1 MTSIN
6 DIADLARILKEQPE
20 WADTI
25 RSLLLSEELLNL
37 PARFAEF
44 VQLTQES
51 NRITN
56 ERLGRLETV
65 VGQLAT
71 RTGNLETV
79 VGQLATRTGNLETV
93 VGQLATRT
101 GNLETVVGQLLTRT
115 ESLETVVG
123 QLLTR
128 TESLETVVGQLLTR
142 TGNLETVVGQLATQ
156 MQRMET
162 RMGRLEGRFSNF
174 EGSDYERRVKTR
186 ALVRARDILGIEN
199 PYLALTQDGTIAPQ
213 LNSAI
218 AQAIGKGAIS
228 REQSSDLY
236 ESDLI
241 ISDDSNRHSVV
252 EVSLTADEDD
262 VNRAKRRAGILR
274 AATGGTVMPVVIT
287 AVLSDAQ
294 SAQAAAEEVTTFVIP
309 YP

>member
-25 RSLLLSEELLNL
+25 RGLLLSEELLNL

-56 ERLGRLETV
+56 ERLERLETV

-71 RTGNLETV
+71 RTGSLETT
-79 VGQLATRTGNLETV
+79 VGQLATH
-93 VGQLATRT
+93 
-101 GNLETVVGQLLTRT
+101 
-115 ESLETVVG
+115 
-123 QLLTR
+123 
-128 TESLETVVGQLLTR
+128 
-142 TGNLETVVGQLATQ
+142 

-174 EGSDYERRVKTR
+174 EGSDYERRVRTK
-186 ALVRARDILGIEN
+186 AMVRARDILGLEN

-213 LNSAI
+213 LNSII
-218 AQAIGKGAIS
+218 AQAIANGAIS
-228 REQSSDLY
+228 REQSTDLY
-236 ESDLI
+236 DSDLI
-241 ISDDSNRHSVV
+241 ISDDSNSHSVV

-262 VNRAKRRAGILR
+262 IARAKRRADTMR
-274 AATGGTVMPVVIT
+274 AATGGTVTPVVIT
-287 AVLSDAQ
+287 AILNDAQ
-294 SAQAAAEEVTTFVIP
+294 SAQAADQEVTTFLIP
-309 YP
+309 YS

>member
-1 MTSIN
+1 MTTIN

-56 ERLGRLETV
+56 ERLRQLESRLD
-65 VGQLAT
+65 
-71 RTGNLETV
+71 
-79 VGQLATRTGNLETV
+79 
-93 VGQLATRT
+93 
-101 GNLETVVGQLLTRT
+101 
-115 ESLETVVG
+115 
-123 QLLTR
+123 
-128 TESLETVVGQLLTR
+128 
-142 TGNLETVVGQLATQ
+142 
-156 MQRMET
+156 
-162 RMGRLEGRFSNF
+162 RLEGRFGNF
-174 EGSDYERRVKTR
+174 EGSDYERRVRTR

-213 LNSAI
+213 LNSII
-218 AQAIGKGAIS
+218 AQAIGNGAIT
-228 REQSSDLY
+228 REQSTDLY

-241 ISDDSNRHSVV
+241 ISDHSNRHAVV
-252 EVSLTADEDD
+252 EVSLTADEED
-262 VNRAKRRAGILR
+262 VLRAKRRAGILR
-274 AATGGTVMPVVIT
+274 AATGGVVTPVVIT
-287 AVLSDAQ
+287 AILSHAQ
-294 SAQAAAEEVTTFVIP
+294 STKAIDEEVTTFVIP

>member
-71 RTGNLETV
+71 
-79 VGQLATRTGNLETV
+79 
-93 VGQLATRT
+93 
-101 GNLETVVGQLLTRT
+101 
-115 ESLETVVG
+115 
-123 QLLTR
+123 
-128 TESLETVVGQLLTR
+128 
-142 TGNLETVVGQLATQ
+142 Q

-162 RMGRLEGRFSNF
+162 RMGRVEGRFSNF
-174 EGSDYERRVKTR
+174 EGSDYERRVRTR
-186 ALVRARDILGIEN
+186 ALVRARDILGLED

-213 LNSAI
+213 LNSII
-218 AQAIGKGAIS
+218 AQAIGNGSIS
-228 REQSSDLY
+228 REQSTDLH
-236 ESDLI
+236 ETDLI
-241 ISDDSNRHSVV
+241 ISDQSNRHMVV

-262 VNRAKRRAGILR
+262 IARAKRRADTMR
-274 AATGGTVMPVVIT
+274 AATGGTVSPVVIT
-287 AVLSDAQ
+287 AILSDAQ
-294 SAQAAAEEVTTFVIP
+294 SAQAVDQEVTTFIIP

>member
-71 RTGNLETV
+71 
-79 VGQLATRTGNLETV
+79 
-93 VGQLATRT
+93 
-101 GNLETVVGQLLTRT
+101 
-115 ESLETVVG
+115 
-123 QLLTR
+123 
-128 TESLETVVGQLLTR
+128 
-142 TGNLETVVGQLATQ
+142 Q

-162 RMGRLEGRFSNF
+162 RMGRVEGRFSNF
-174 EGSDYERRVKTR
+174 EGSDYERRVRTR
-186 ALVRARDILGIEN
+186 ALVRARDILGLED

-213 LNSAI
+213 LNSII
-218 AQAIGKGAIS
+218 AQAIGNGSIS
-228 REQSSDLY
+228 REQSTDLH
-236 ESDLI
+236 ETDLI
-241 ISDDSNRHSVV
+241 ISDHSNRHMVV

-262 VNRAKRRAGILR
+262 ITRAKRRADTMR
-274 AATGGTVMPVVIT
+274 AATAGTVTPVVIT
-287 AVLSDAQ
+287 AILSDAQ
-294 SAQAAAEEVTTFVIP
+294 SAQAARQDVTTFTIP

>member
-56 ERLGRLETV
+56 ERLRGLETV

-71 RTGNLETV
+71 RTG
-79 VGQLATRTGNLETV
+79 
-93 VGQLATRT
+93 
-101 GNLETVVGQLLTRT
+101 
-115 ESLETVVG
+115 SLETMVG
-123 QLLTR
+123 K
-128 TESLETVVGQLLTR
+128 
-142 TGNLETVVGQLATQ
+142 LATQ

-162 RMGRLEGRFSNF
+162 RMGRVEGRFSNF
-174 EGSDYERRVKTR
+174 EGSDYERRVRTR
-186 ALVRARDILGIEN
+186 ALVRARDILGLDD

-213 LNSAI
+213 LNSII
-218 AQAIGKGAIS
+218 AQAIGNGSIS
-228 REQSSDLY
+228 REQSTDLH
-236 ESDLI
+236 ETDLI
-241 ISDDSNRHSVV
+241 ISDQSNRHMVV

-262 VNRAKRRAGILR
+262 IARAKRRADTMR
-274 AATGGTVMPVVIT
+274 AATGGTVSPVVIT
-287 AVLSDAQ
+287 AILSDAQ
-294 SAQAAAEEVTTFVIP
+294 SAQAVDQEVTTFIIP

>member
-79 VGQLATRTGNLETV
+79 VGQLAT
-93 VGQLATRT
+93 
-101 GNLETVVGQLLTRT
+101 
-115 ESLETVVG
+115 
-123 QLLTR
+123 
-128 TESLETVVGQLLTR
+128 
-142 TGNLETVVGQLATQ
+142 Q

-162 RMGRLEGRFSNF
+162 RMGRVEGRFSNF
-174 EGSDYERRVKTR
+174 EGSDYERRVRTR
-186 ALVRARDILGIEN
+186 ALVRARDILGLED

-213 LNSAI
+213 LNSII
-218 AQAIGKGAIS
+218 AQAIGNGSIS
-228 REQSSDLY
+228 REQSTDLH
-236 ESDLI
+236 ETDLI
-241 ISDDSNRHSVV
+241 ISDQSNRHMVV

-262 VNRAKRRAGILR
+262 IARAKRRANTMR
-274 AATGGTVMPVVIT
+274 AATGGTVSPVVIT
-287 AVLSDAQ
+287 AILSDAQ
-294 SAQAAAEEVTTFVIP
+294 SAQAVDQEVTTFIIP

>member
-79 VGQLATRTGNLETV
+79 VGQLAT
-93 VGQLATRT
+93 
-101 GNLETVVGQLLTRT
+101 
-115 ESLETVVG
+115 
-123 QLLTR
+123 
-128 TESLETVVGQLLTR
+128 
-142 TGNLETVVGQLATQ
+142 Q

-162 RMGRLEGRFSNF
+162 RMGRVEGRFSNF
-174 EGSDYERRVKTR
+174 EGSDYERRVRTR
-186 ALVRARDILGIEN
+186 ALVRARDILGLED

-213 LNSAI
+213 LNSII
-218 AQAIGKGAIS
+218 AQAIGNGSIS
-228 REQSSDLY
+228 REQSTDLH
-236 ESDLI
+236 ETDLI
-241 ISDDSNRHSVV
+241 ISDQSNRHMVV

-262 VNRAKRRAGILR
+262 IARAKRRADTMR
-274 AATGGTVMPVVIT
+274 AATGGTVSPVVIT
-287 AVLSDAQ
+287 AILSDAQ
-294 SAQAAAEEVTTFVIP
+294 SAQAVDQEVTTFIIP

>member
-1 MTSIN
+1 MTMTSIN

-20 WADTI
+20 WADMI

-56 ERLGRLETV
+56 ERLGNLETI

-71 RTGNLETV
+71 RT
-79 VGQLATRTGNLETV
+79 
-93 VGQLATRT
+93 
-101 GNLETVVGQLLTRT
+101 
-115 ESLETVVG
+115 
-123 QLLTR
+123 
-128 TESLETVVGQLLTR
+128 
-142 TGNLETVVGQLATQ
+142 
-156 MQRMET
+156 
-162 RMGRLEGRFSNF
+162 GRLEGRFSNF
-174 EGSDYERRVKTR
+174 EGSDYERRVRTR

-213 LNSAI
+213 LNSI
-218 AQAIGKGAIS
+218 VAQAIGNEAIS
-228 REQSSDLY
+228 REQSTDLY

-241 ISDDSNRHSVV
+241 ISDHSNRHVV
-252 EVSLTADEDD
+252 GEVSLTADEED
-262 VNRAKRRAGILR
+262 VLRAKRRAGILR
-274 AATGGTVMPVVIT
+274 TATGGVVAPVVIT
-287 AVLSDAQ
+287 AILSEAQ
-294 SAQAAAEEVTTFVIP
+294 SSQAADEDVTTFIIP

>member
-6 DIADLARILKEQPE
+6 DIADVARILKEQPE

-71 RTGNLETV
+71 
-79 VGQLATRTGNLETV
+79 
-93 VGQLATRT
+93 
-101 GNLETVVGQLLTRT
+101 
-115 ESLETVVG
+115 
-123 QLLTR
+123 
-128 TESLETVVGQLLTR
+128 
-142 TGNLETVVGQLATQ
+142 Q

-162 RMGRLEGRFSNF
+162 RMGRVEGRFSNF
-174 EGSDYERRVKTR
+174 EGSDYERRVRTR
-186 ALVRARDILGIEN
+186 ALVRARDILGLEN
-199 PYLALTQDGTIAPQ
+199 PYLALTQDGIIAPQ
-213 LNSAI
+213 LNSII
-218 AQAIGKGAIS
+218 AQAIGNGAIS
-228 REQSSDLY
+228 REQSADLH
-236 ESDLI
+236 ETDLI
-241 ISDDSNRHSVV
+241 ISDPSNRHVVV

-262 VNRAKRRAGILR
+262 VTRAKRRAGILR
-274 AATGGTVMPVVIT
+274 AATGGMVTPVVIT
-287 AVLSDAQ
+287 AILSDAR
-294 SAQAAAEEVTTFVIP
+294 SAQAADDEVTTFIIP

>member
-71 RTGNLETV
+71 
-79 VGQLATRTGNLETV
+79 
-93 VGQLATRT
+93 
-101 GNLETVVGQLLTRT
+101 
-115 ESLETVVG
+115 
-123 QLLTR
+123 
-128 TESLETVVGQLLTR
+128 
-142 TGNLETVVGQLATQ
+142 Q

-162 RMGRLEGRFSNF
+162 RMGRVEGRFSNF
-174 EGSDYERRVKTR
+174 EGSDYERRVRTR
-186 ALVRARDILGIEN
+186 ALVRARDILGLED

-213 LNSAI
+213 LNSII
-218 AQAIGKGAIS
+218 AQAIGNGSIS
-228 REQSSDLY
+228 REQSTDLH
-236 ESDLI
+236 ETDLI
-241 ISDDSNRHSVV
+241 ISDQSNRHMVV

-262 VNRAKRRAGILR
+262 IARAKRRANTMR
-274 AATGGTVMPVVIT
+274 AATGGTVSPVVIT
-287 AVLSDAQ
+287 AILSDAQ
-294 SAQAAAEEVTTFVIP
+294 SAQAVDQEVTTFIIP

>member
-71 RTGNLETV
+71 RTG
-79 VGQLATRTGNLETV
+79 
-93 VGQLATRT
+93 
-101 GNLETVVGQLLTRT
+101 
-115 ESLETVVG
+115 SLETM
-123 QLLTR
+123 
-128 TESLETVVGQLLTR
+128 
-142 TGNLETVVGQLATQ
+142 VGQLATQ

-162 RMGRLEGRFSNF
+162 RMGRVEGRFSNF
-174 EGSDYERRVKTR
+174 EGSDYERRVRTR
-186 ALVRARDILGIEN
+186 ALVRARDILGLED

-213 LNSAI
+213 LNSII
-218 AQAIGKGAIS
+218 AQAIGNGSIS
-228 REQSSDLY
+228 REQSTDLH
-236 ESDLI
+236 ETDLI
-241 ISDDSNRHSVV
+241 ISDQSNRHMVV

-262 VNRAKRRAGILR
+262 IARAKRRADTMR
-274 AATGGTVMPVVIT
+274 AATGGTVSPVVIT
-287 AVLSDAQ
+287 AILSDAQ
-294 SAQAAAEEVTTFVIP
+294 SAQAVDQEVTTFIIP

>member
-56 ERLGRLETV
+56 ERLKGLETV

-79 VGQLATRTGNLETV
+79 VGQLA
-93 VGQLATRT
+93 
-101 GNLETVVGQLLTRT
+101 
-115 ESLETVVG
+115 
-123 QLLTR
+123 
-128 TESLETVVGQLLTR
+128 TR

-174 EGSDYERRVKTR
+174 EGSDYERRVRTR
-186 ALVRARDILGIEN
+186 ALVRARDLLGMED

-213 LNSAI
+213 LNSII
-218 AQAIGKGAIS
+218 AQAISNGSVS
-228 REQSSDLY
+228 REQSTDLH
-236 ESDLI
+236 ETDLI
-241 ISDDSNRHSVV
+241 ISDHSNRHMVV

-262 VNRAKRRAGILR
+262 ITRAKRRADTMR
-274 AATGGTVMPVVIT
+274 AATGGTVTPVVIT
-287 AVLSDAQ
+287 AILSDAQ
-294 SAQAAAEEVTTFVIP
+294 SAQAARQEVTTFTIS

>member
-20 WADTI
+20 WADMI

-56 ERLGRLETV
+56 ERLG
-65 VGQLAT
+65 
-71 RTGNLETV
+71 NLETV
-79 VGQLATRTGNLETV
+79 VGQLANRT
-93 VGQLATRT
+93 
-101 GNLETVVGQLLTRT
+101 
-115 ESLETVVG
+115 
-123 QLLTR
+123 
-128 TESLETVVGQLLTR
+128 
-142 TGNLETVVGQLATQ
+142 
-156 MQRMET
+156 
-162 RMGRLEGRFSNF
+162 GRLEGRFSNF
-174 EGSDYERRVKTR
+174 EGSDYERRVRTK

-213 LNSAI
+213 LNSI
-218 AQAIGKGAIS
+218 VAQAIGNEAIS
-228 REQSSDLY
+228 REQSTDLY

-241 ISDDSNRHSVV
+241 ISDHSNRHVV
-252 EVSLTADEDD
+252 GEVSLTADEED
-262 VNRAKRRAGILR
+262 VLRAKRRAGILR
-274 AATGGTVMPVVIT
+274 TATGGVVAPVVIT
-287 AVLSDAQ
+287 AILSEAQ
-294 SAQAAAEEVTTFVIP
+294 SSQAADEDVTTFIIP

>member
-1 MTSIN
+1 MTTIN

-56 ERLGRLETV
+56 ERLRQLESRLD
-65 VGQLAT
+65 
-71 RTGNLETV
+71 
-79 VGQLATRTGNLETV
+79 
-93 VGQLATRT
+93 
-101 GNLETVVGQLLTRT
+101 
-115 ESLETVVG
+115 
-123 QLLTR
+123 
-128 TESLETVVGQLLTR
+128 
-142 TGNLETVVGQLATQ
+142 
-156 MQRMET
+156 
-162 RMGRLEGRFSNF
+162 RLEGRFGNF
-174 EGSDYERRVKTR
+174 EGSDYERRVRTR

-213 LNSAI
+213 LNSII
-218 AQAIGKGAIS
+218 AQAIGNGAIT
-228 REQSSDLY
+228 REQSTHLY

-241 ISDDSNRHSVV
+241 ISDHSNRHVVV
-252 EVSLTADEDD
+252 EVSLTADEED
-262 VNRAKRRAGILR
+262 VLRAKRRAGILR
-274 AATGGTVMPVVIT
+274 TATGGVVTPVVIT
-287 AVLSDAQ
+287 AILSYAPSTKAID
-294 SAQAAAEEVTTFVIP
+294 EEVTTFVIP